1 MLESHLE
8 FVESRFWWRK
18 SLSETLS
25 EVEQL
30 KLFQTTIHDIR
41 AKMAQ
46 VIVGQSECVEE
57 IILGLI
63 TGGHVLIEGVPGLAK
78 TTMVSTLAEVL
89 QLQYQRIQFTPDLMP
104 ADILGSEILE
114 ENKATGQRSLRFE
127 KGPIFTQILLADEIN
142 RTPPKT
148 QAALLQAMQEKF
160 VSVAGQ
166 GFKLPEPFIV
176 FATQNP
182 IENEGTYPLPE
193 AQLDRFM
200 LKVVVQYPNL
210 EEERRIAP
218 ISPRER
224 LKKPDPVTHQ
234 MNWGDCY
241 RLIEQ
246 MPLSETVVHAAVNL
260 VRASRPEVAEAD
272 QVIKENIRWGAGPRA
287 SQYLL
292 QAIRG
297 LAAMRGESTPTIEHL
312 KAVAKPILRHRIIP
326 SFSAEA
332 RHFYSEDAIDHLV
345 KKYL

>member
-1 MLESHLE
+1 M
-8 FVESRFWWRK
+8 
-18 SLSETLS
+18 SETLTDID
-25 EVEQL
+25 QL
-30 KLFQTTIHDIR
+30 KQFQTTIQDIR
-41 AKMAQ
+41 EKMSQ
-46 VIVGQSECVEE
+46 VIVGQKESVDE
-57 IILGLI
+57 IVLGLI

-78 TTMVSTLAEVL
+78 TMMVSSLSEVL
-89 QLQYQRIQFTPDLMP
+89 QLDYRRVQFTPDLMP

-114 ENKATGQRSLRFE
+114 EDKATGQRSLRFE

-148 QAALLQAMQEKF
+148 QAALLQAMQEKH

-200 LKVVVQYPNL
+200 LKVVVQYPTL
-210 EEERRIAP
+210 EEERKIAP
-218 ISPRER
+218 LSPRER
-224 LKKPDPVTHQ
+224 TSKPESISGEIA
-234 MNWGDCY
+234 WGDCY

-246 MPLSETVVHAAVNL
+246 MPLSETVVDAAVNL
-260 VRASRPEVAEAD
+260 VRASRPDYAEAD
-272 QVIKENIRWGAGPRA
+272 DVIKENIRWGAGPRA

-292 QAIRG
+292 QAMRG
-297 LAAMRGESTPTIEHL
+297 IAAMNGEMTPNIDHL

-332 RHFYSEDAIDHLV
+332 RHFHSEDAIEHLI
-345 KKYL
+345 KKIL